1 MGCSDDSV
9 NLQHRRDGD
18 LELRF
23 LRFAQHPIHRVATY
37 FFGMVHAQT
46 GEELGK
52 INLRVSSIPYIE
64 RYDFRLMRHI
74 AVTGMRLDRLPSS
87 CRLPRN

>member
-9 NLQHRRDGD
+9 NLEDRRDRD
-18 LELRF
+18 LQLRF

-37 FFGMVHAQT
+37 VFGMVHAQT

-52 INLRVSSIPYIE
+52 INLRVSSIPYI
-64 RYDFRLMRHI
+64 DATLAM
-74 AVTGMRLDRLPSS
+74 
-87 CRLPRN
+87 